1 MNIKNLFFSLLIITT
16 SLAQFGAIEERIKVN
31 SFSSFDKVYPSG
43 ELKVAV
49 VVNVDETWHINSD
62 MPYEDYLI
70 PTQLLIDTTSGIK
83 VKKIFYPPAED
94 FKLSFS
100 ETPLSVWQGEVTFG
114 ALIVIPGNVKPGK
127 YNIPLTVEY
136 QACND
141 ITCLAPSSV
150 ADTLV
155 VEIADSKEA
164 VNEINQEIF
173 KNIDLSYTPI
183 QVIPEKSEDSM
194 SSLLESSGIFWG
206 LLFVFL
212 GGLALNL
219 TPCVYPL
226 IPITIGYFGGQS
238 EGRTSRLFMLG
249 LLFVLGMA
257 ITYSVIGV
265 VTALSGAVFGALL
278 QNPIV
283 IIIIAAI
290 FVVLALSMFGVYEF
304 KMPDALVAKAGGAKS
319 GMYGAFFMGLTMG
332 IVAAPCIGPF
342 VLGLVT
348 YVAAKADPYFGFLMF
363 FVLALGLGTPYLF
376 LAIFSGKIK
385 KLPRAGMWMEGVKHV
400 FGFILIGMALYFLLP
415 LLPKEI
421 SGYVLPVFMLFT
433 AGYLLLFE
441 KEASGVAGFRI
452 FKIVF
457 SVLLIAAAIYS
468 IIPSSGQS
476 ISWQQY
482 SENVMPVKLDE
493 RQGMIIDFY
502 ADWCIPCKELDA
514 VTFSDPRVIEEAS
527 KFYTFKADMTKS
539 LSPEVET
546 LRNKYK
552 IIGVPTVLV
561 LNSSGEEVERI
572 TGFVEPDEFLEALKK
587 VN

>member
-1 MNIKNLFFSLLIITT
+1 MNLKEGRQPRFLKYPRKPSDTEEGILLYRDGENSTSKMLIKDSMNIRNLFFSLLIIST
-16 SLAQFGAIEERIKVN
+16 SFAQFGAMEERIQVN

-62 MPYEDYLI
+62 KPYEDYLI
-70 PTQLLIDTTSGIK
+70 PTQLVFDTSSGIK

-100 ETPLSVWQGEVTFG
+100 ETPLSVWQGEVIFG
-114 ALIVIPGNVKPGK
+114 ALITIPGNVKPGK
-127 YNIPLTVEY
+127 YNLQLAVDY

-141 ITCLAPSSV
+141 ITCLAPSFV

-155 VEIADSKEA
+155 IEIADSKEA

-173 KNIDLSYTPI
+173 KNIDLSYTPVR
-183 QVIPEKSEDSM
+183 VIPEKSEDSM
-194 SSLLESSGIFWG
+194 SSLLESSGIFLG

-319 GMYGAFFMGLTMG
+319 GMYGAFFMGLT
-332 IVAAPCIGPF
+332 
-342 VLGLVT
+342 L
-348 YVAAKADPYFGFLMF
+348 
-363 FVLALGLGTPYLF
+363 
-376 LAIFSGKIK
+376 S
-385 KLPRAGMWMEGVKHV
+385 
-400 FGFILIGMALYFLLP
+400 LIH
-415 LLPKEI
+415 I
-421 SGYVLPVFMLFT
+421 
-433 AGYLLLFE
+433 
-441 KEASGVAGFRI
+441 
-452 FKIVF
+452 
-457 SVLLIAAAIYS
+457 
-468 IIPSSGQS
+468 
-476 ISWQQY
+476 
-482 SENVMPVKLDE
+482 
-493 RQGMIIDFY
+493 
-502 ADWCIPCKELDA
+502 
-514 VTFSDPRVIEEAS
+514 
-527 KFYTFKADMTKS
+527 
-539 LSPEVET
+539 
-546 LRNKYK
+546 
-552 IIGVPTVLV
+552 
-561 LNSSGEEVERI
+561 
-572 TGFVEPDEFLEALKK
+572 
-587 VN
+587 